1 MNPRW
6 GSVFAALTEPE
17 RLPLPSD
24 EQEKDFLVSHP
35 AKQGNA
41 VITGVWNRSQS
52 RDLGS

>member
-41 VITGVWNRSQS
+41 MSLLEFGTEVKAEI
-52 RDLGS
+52 